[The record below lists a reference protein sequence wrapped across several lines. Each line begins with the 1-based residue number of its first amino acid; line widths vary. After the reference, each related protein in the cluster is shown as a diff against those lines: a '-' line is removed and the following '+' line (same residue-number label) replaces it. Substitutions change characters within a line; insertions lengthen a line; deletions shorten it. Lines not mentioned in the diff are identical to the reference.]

1 MIYLILLLIGALLY
15 FDNISSVINGGFAD
29 RGTFQMLFVAFVVI
43 LLFVCVFC
51 KNKLGKI
58 HINKLVYYLLSLVI
72 VIALSDIMKGSSII
86 GDLRVL
92 YTGAWMVIIVAFENL
107 FLYCSEKQIKR
118 FLVGM
123 SFLFLFS
130 VYNSYTTLSYMMN
143 DRNRIVIP
151 CVYISAMFLPW
162 LLVLKNKY
170 IKPLLLVTIIGI
182 AALSAKRGAILAAV
196 VALMVYYY
204 KKSKLEK
211 GSSSVLRIFGISLV
225 CIAIL
230 LFVDAQMGGA
240 ILSRFSGDELLD
252 GSGRSA
258 SNSAVI
264 YTLANHASL
273 KDISFG
279 FSNVTISQ
287 MEDFI
292 GHNDWLVFL
301 VSNGVIGVFCFA
313 LFMYRV
319 FKDSFHS
326 NNVKITPAYAGLFAM
341 MFLQS
346 LYSTTINPTIHP
358 LFAMMFIG
366 YAESVIRKDQLQVCC
381 YE

>member
-1 MIYLILLLIGALLY
+1 MIYLILFIIGALLY
-15 FDNISSVINGGFAD
+15 FDNISSAINGGFAD
-29 RGTFQMLFVAFVVI
+29 RGPFHVLFVAFVVL

-58 HINKLVYYLLSLVI
+58 HVNKLVYYLLSLVI
-72 VIALSDIMKGSSII
+72 VIAISDIMKGSSIV

-92 YTGAWMVIIVAFENL
+92 YTCAWMVVIVTFENL
-107 FLYCSEKQIKR
+107 FLYCSEKQVNR

-123 SFLFLFS
+123 AVLFLFS

-143 DRNRIVIP
+143 DVNRIVMP
-151 CVYISAMFLPW
+151 CIYISAMFLPW

-170 IKPLLLVTIIGI
+170 FKPLLLVTMIGI
-182 AALSAKRGAILAAV
+182 VALSAKRGAIIAV
-196 VALMVYYY
+196 FVALLVYYY
-204 KKSKLEK
+204 KVTKLEK
-211 GSSSVLRIFGISLV
+211 GHGSILKILGISLV
-225 CIAIL
+225 CIVIL

-240 ILSRFSGDELLD
+240 ILSRFSEEAFLD
-252 GSGRSA
+252 GSGRGA

-264 YTLANHASL
+264 YAVTNYAS
-273 KDISFG
+273 ISDMLFG

-287 MEDFI
+287 MEDFL
-292 GHNDWLVFL
+292 GHNDWFGFL
-301 VSNGVIGVFCFA
+301 VNNGIIGVCFFA
-313 LFMYRV
+313 LFMFRV
-319 FKDSFHS
+319 FRGSFHS
-326 NNVKITPAYAGLFAM
+326 DNAKIAPAYAALFAM

-366 YAESVIRKDQLQVCC
+366 YAESVIKKDQLQVFC